1 MNVESYFKSL
11 SLEFTALK
19 DRVRNFID
27 DAHWPTDGG
36 WKETVLRTIL
46 SRSLP
51 QDIQIG
57 QGFIVTPEWKSTQI
71 DILLYSSSAPLLFRD
86 GNLVIVQPSAVRGVI
101 EVKTKLTLQGLRDAV
116 EKIKLIGEKLPPENE
131 AFLAIFSY
139 DSSIREEQKQ
149 DCLNIFQQETGSIR
163 QIVNF
168 VCLGE
173 SRFIRYWDKEPGFPL
188 RGAYEKWHSYH
199 LQKMAYGYFIHNVLL
214 SLSPKYIDNN
224 QALWFPET
232 SKEFYKDGAIL
243 RNRGPGEPSRI
254 DLPDNVDE

>member
-51 QDIQIG
+51 QDILIG

-71 DILLYSSSAPLLFRD
+71 DILLYSASAPVLFRD

-101 EVKTKLTLQGLRDAV
+101 EVKTRLTVQGLRDAV
-116 EKIKLIGEKLPPENE
+116 NKIKLIGEKLPPENE

-139 DSSIREEQKQ
+139 DSSIRENQNH
-149 DCLNIFQQETGSIR
+149 DCLKILQDETGSFK

-168 VCLGE
+168 ICLGE
-173 SRFIRYWDKEPGFPL
+173 SRFIRYWDEEPGFPL

-199 LQKMAYGYFIHNVLL
+199 LLKMAYGYFIHNVLL

-232 SKEFYKDGAIL
+232 SKEFHKDDDIL
-243 RNRGPGEPSRI
+243 RHRGTDESARI
-254 DLPDNVDE
+254 DLFDMQDE

>member
-27 DAHWPTDGG
+27 DAHWLTDGE

-51 QDIQIG
+51 QDILIG
-57 QGFIVTPEWKSTQI
+57 RGFIVTPEWKSTQI
-71 DILLYSSSAPLLFRD
+71 DILLYSSSAPVLFRD

-101 EVKTKLTLQGLRDAV
+101 EVKTRLNFQGLRDAV
-116 EKIKLIGEKLPPENE
+116 NKIKLIGKMLPPENE

-139 DSSIREEQKQ
+139 DHSIRQ
-149 DCLNIFQQETGSIR
+149 DQDSLTILQEETGSIEE
-163 QIVNF
+163 IVNF
-168 VCLGE
+168 ICLGE

-188 RGAYEKWHSYH
+188 RGAYEKWHSYN
-199 LQKMAYGYFIHNVLL
+199 LNKMAYGYFVHNVLL
-214 SLSPKYIDNN
+214 SLSPKYVDNN

-232 SKEFYKDGAIL
+232 SKEIHKDGDKL
-243 RNRGPGEPSRI
+243 RNRGPGEPGRL
-254 DLPDNVDE
+254 DLLDDLDG